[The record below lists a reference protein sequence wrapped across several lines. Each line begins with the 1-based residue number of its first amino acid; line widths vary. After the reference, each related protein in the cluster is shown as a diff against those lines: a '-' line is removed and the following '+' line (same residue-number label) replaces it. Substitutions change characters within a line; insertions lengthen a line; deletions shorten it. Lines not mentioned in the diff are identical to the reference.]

1 MNKVEEF
8 ISFLISST
16 LSGELKWTCTNK
28 TDWCYYIPDPIY
40 PNLTA
45 VRLIRVDDI
54 EIYENGEKLYIEPEI
69 RRNCARSG
77 KLRDLYLAIIL
88 DQHKKANIS
97 RVIVSLYN
105 PLCNLLSCLMI
116 YAVKKEKG
124 KKLEDRIDSLI
135 LLLGR

>member
-16 LSGELKWTCTNK
+16 LSGELEWIDTK
-28 TDWCYYIPDPIY
+28 DYYYIPDPIY

-45 VRLIRVDDI
+45 VRLIGVCDI
-54 EIYENGEKLYIEPEI
+54 EIYENGEKLYIEPEV
-69 RRNCARSG
+69 RKKCARSG
-77 KLRDLYLAIIL
+77 KLRDLYLTIKR

-105 PLCNLLSCLMI
+105 PLCNLLFCLMI

-124 KKLEDRIDSLI
+124 KKLGDRIDSLI

>member
-16 LSGELKWTCTNK
+16 LSGKLKWIGEGN
-28 TDWCYYIPDPIY
+28 CYYISDPIY

-45 VRLIRVDDI
+45 VRLIGVCDI

-69 RRNCARSG
+69 RKDCASSG
-77 KLRDLYLAIIL
+77 KLRDLYLTIKR
-88 DQHKKANIS
+88 DQQKKTNIS

-105 PLCNLLSCLMI
+105 PLCNLLSGLMS
-116 YAVKKEKG
+116 YVVKKEEK

>member
-16 LSGELKWTCTNK
+16 LSGELMWIDEGDC
-28 TDWCYYIPDPIY
+28 CYIPDPLY

-45 VRLIRVDDI
+45 VRLIGVYDI

-69 RRNCARSG
+69 RKKCARSG
-77 KLRDLYLAIIL
+77 KLRDLYLTIKQ
-88 DQHKKANIS
+88 DQHKKTNIS
-97 RVIVSLYN
+97 KVIGSLYN

-124 KKLEDRIDSLI
+124 KRLGDRIDSLI

>member
-16 LSGELKWTCTNK
+16 LSGELRWRIDKKN
-28 TDWCYYIPDPIY
+28 CYYIPDPIY

-45 VRLIRVDDI
+45 VRLIGECDI
-54 EIYENGEKLYIEPEI
+54 EIYESGEKLYIEPEI
-69 RRNCARSG
+69 RKKCARSG
-77 KLRDLYLAIIL
+77 KLRDLYLTIKR
-88 DQHKKANIS
+88 DQHKKTNIS
-97 RVIVSLYN
+97 KVIVSLYN
-105 PLCNLLSCLMI
+105 PLCNLLFCLMS
-116 YAVKKEKG
+116 YAVKREEE

>member
-16 LSGELKWTCTNK
+16 LSGELMWIDTK
-28 TDWCYYIPDPIY
+28 DYYYIPDPIY

-45 VRLIRVDDI
+45 VRLIGVCDI

-69 RRNCARSG
+69 RRECARSG
-77 KLRDLYLAIIL
+77 KLRDLYLTIKR
-88 DQHKKANIS
+88 DQHKKTNIS

-105 PLCNLLSCLMI
+105 PLCNLLFCLMI
-116 YAVKKEKG
+116 NAVKKEKG
-124 KKLEDRIDSLI
+124 KKLGDRIDSLI

>member
-1 MNKVEEF
+1 MNKIEEF

-16 LSGELKWTCTNK
+16 ISGELRWIGEKN
-28 TDWCYYIPDPIY
+28 CYYIPDPIY

-45 VRLIRVDDI
+45 VRVWMCDI

-69 RRNCARSG
+69 RKECARSG
-77 KLRDLYLAIIL
+77 DLLCLYLTIMQ
-88 DQHKKANIS
+88 DQQKKTNIS
-97 RVIVSLYN
+97 RVIVSLSN
-105 PLCNLLSCLMI
+105 PLCNLLSCLMN
-116 YAVKKEKG
+116 YAVKKEEE

>member
-16 LSGELKWTCTNK
+16 LSGELRWISGERY
-28 TDWCYYIPDPIY
+28 CYYIPDPIY

-45 VRLIRVDDI
+45 VRLIYACDI
-54 EIYENGEKLYIEPEI
+54 EIYESGEKLYIEPEI
-69 RRNCARSG
+69 RRECERNG
-77 KLRDLYLAIIL
+77 KLLELYLTIKR
-88 DQHKKANIS
+88 DQQKKANIS
-97 RVIVSLYN
+97 KVIVSLYN

-116 YAVKKEKG
+116 YAVKKEKEKRLG
-124 KKLEDRIDSLI
+124 DRIDSLI

>member
-16 LSGELKWTCTNK
+16 LSGELKWISEK
-28 TDWCYYIPDPIY
+28 DCYYIPDPIY

-45 VRLIRVDDI
+45 VRLIGVYYI

-69 RRNCARSG
+69 RRECARSG
-77 KLRDLYLAIIL
+77 KLRDLYLTIKR
-88 DQHKKANIS
+88 DQHKKADIS
-97 RVIVSLYN
+97 KVIVSLYN
-105 PLCNLLSCLMI
+105 PLCNLLFCLMI
-116 YAVKKEKG
+116 YAVKKEEEKRLG
-124 KKLEDRIDSLI
+124 DRIDGLI

>member
-16 LSGELKWTCTNK
+16 LSGELRWIDKK
-28 TDWCYYIPDPIY
+28 DYYYIPDPIY

-45 VRLIRVDDI
+45 VRLIGVYDI

-69 RRNCARSG
+69 RKKCARSG
-77 KLRDLYLAIIL
+77 KLRDLYLTIKR
-88 DQHKKANIS
+88 DQHKKTNIS

-105 PLCNLLSCLMI
+105 PLCNLLFYLMI
-116 YAVKKEKG
+116 NAVKKEKG
-124 KKLEDRIDSLI
+124 KKLGDRIDSLI

>member
-16 LSGELKWTCTNK
+16 LSGELRWISGERN
-28 TDWCYYIPDPIY
+28 CYYIPDPIY

-45 VRLIRVDDI
+45 VRLIYAGDI

-69 RRNCARSG
+69 RMKCARSG
-77 KLRDLYLAIIL
+77 KLLELYLTIKR
-88 DQHKKANIS
+88 DQHKKADIS
-97 RVIVSLYN
+97 KVIVSLYN
-105 PLCNLLSCLMI
+105 SLCNLLFCLMI
-116 YAVKKEKG
+116 YAVKKEEEKRLG
-124 KKLEDRIDSLI
+124 DRIDGLI